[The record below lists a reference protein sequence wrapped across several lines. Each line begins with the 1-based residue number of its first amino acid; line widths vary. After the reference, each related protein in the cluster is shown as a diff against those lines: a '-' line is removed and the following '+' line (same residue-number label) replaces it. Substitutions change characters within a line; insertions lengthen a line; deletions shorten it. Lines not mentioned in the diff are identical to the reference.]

1 MTEILNFAGP
11 QQAFG
16 PEAIDSLSLV
26 FDDAW
31 EKITKSGSHFSKPGY
46 ASAAR
51 EIVARRIFEM
61 PQAGETDYDKLSAEA
76 VRFLTMNYIVL

>member
-16 PEAIDSLSLV
+16 PEAIDTLSRAV
-26 FDDAW
+26 DEAW
-31 EKITKSGSHFSKPGY
+31 EKIKKSGSRFAKPGY
-46 ASAAR
+46 AGVAR
-51 EIVARRIFEM
+51 EIVARRIFELA
-61 PQAGETDYDKLSAEA
+61 QAGERDYDKLSADA

>member
-16 PEAIDSLSLV
+16 PEAIDTLSLPV
-26 FDDAW
+26 DEAW
-31 EKITKSGSHFSKPGY
+31 EEIKKSDSRFAKPGY

-51 EIVARRIFEM
+51 EIIARRMFEM
-61 PQAGETDYDKLSAEA
+61 AQTGERDYDKLSAAA
-76 VRFLTMNYIVL
+76 VQFLITNYIVL